1 MIVVF
6 DDFQSPYDSVWRE
19 KLMDMLQAGRVK
31 GRMLEWIH
39 KYITECFCATELKNK
54 LSLSKQ
60 ITKGLSQGAVIIPPF
75 LM

>member
-1 MIVVF
+1 
-6 DDFQSPYDSVWRE
+6 
-19 KLMDMLQAGRVK
+19 MDMLQAGRVK